1 MFIKTPDLEIAYREQ
16 GQGEPIILLHGFGL
30 NYHIWDPIVEAFQ
43 EKARFITPDLRGHG
57 QSEVTEGTYSMD
69 SLAADLA
76 AFMDALGIQR
86 ASVGGHSLGGYVALA
101 FAAAYPERLSGLAL
115 ITTNA
120 RPDSPEKRQSRYE
133 LAQAVRLQGAAAL
146 ATSMGPR
153 LSKHKTLIDALSLM
167 ISLTHPQGVIG
178 AALGMAERP
187 DRMDTLQTLTC
198 PILVVAGEEDMIT
211 PLPASQE
218 MAEANPQAKLL
229 LLPGAGHMPMLEAP
243 LSLGEALLETLQFN
257 REGQA

>member
-1 MFIKTPDLEIAYREQ
+1 MFIKTPDLEIAYRQQ

-30 NYHIWDPIVEAFQ
+30 NHHIWDPIVEAFH

-57 QSEVTEGTYSMD
+57 QSEVTECTYSMD

-120 RPDSPEKRQSRYE
+120 RPDSPEKRQGRYE
-133 LAQAVRLQGAAAL
+133 LAQAVQLQGSSAL
-146 ATSMGPR
+146 AESLGPR
-153 LSKHKTLIDALSLM
+153 LSKHLDLVEALQLM
-167 ISLTHPQGVIG
+167 ISQTHPQGVIG
-178 AALGMAERP
+178 ASLGMAERP
-187 DRMDTLQTLTC
+187 DRMNILKALTC
-198 PILVVAGEEDMIT
+198 PVLVVAGEEDMIT
-211 PLPASQE
+211 PLSASQE
-218 MAEANPQAKLL
+218 MADANPQARML
-229 LLPGAGHMPMLEAP
+229 LLPNAGHMPMLEAP
-243 LSLGEALLETLQFN
+243 LRLGASLLETLALA
-257 REGQA
+257 RKG

>member
-1 MFIKTPDLEIAYREQ
+1 MLIKTPDLEIAYRQQ

-30 NYHIWDPIVEAFQ
+30 NHHIWDPIVEAFY

-69 SLAADLA
+69 SLAEDLA
-76 AFMDALGIQR
+76 AFMDALEIKR
-86 ASVGGHSLGGYVALA
+86 ALVGGHSLGGYVALA
-101 FAAAYPERLSGLAL
+101 FAAAFPERLSGLAL

-120 RPDSPEKRQSRYE
+120 RADAPDKRQGRYDT
-133 LAQAVRLQGAAAL
+133 AQAVQLQGSSAL
-146 ATSMGPR
+146 ADSLGPR
-153 LSKHKTLIDALSLM
+153 LSKHIDLVEALQLM
-167 ISLTHPQGVIG
+167 ISQTHPQGIIG
-178 AALGMAERP
+178 TSLGMAERP
-187 DRMDTLQTLTC
+187 DRMETLKALTC
-198 PILVVAGEEDMIT
+198 PVLVVAGEEDMIT

-218 MAEANPQAKLL
+218 MADANPHARLL

-243 LSLGEALLETLQFN
+243 LSLGEALLETLQFD